1 MYLFSEIF
9 SGVVCRFLNF
19 ISFSWWC
26 LEIDFTLLLI
36 ARSIYRYANKPIDSV
51 VHDHRKCNAGRS
63 KKLCQQDERMLVITL
78 FKLRNKTKLF
88 KARRIKSEACIKHVS
103 DRTVCRLLNKSNF
116 RCLNCSKK
124 GLLAKRDMRACSQ
137 FARKVIKFLPED
149 FWREGISF
157 YFDGVGLTH

>member
-1 MYLFSEIF
+1 
-9 SGVVCRFLNF
+9 
-19 ISFSWWC
+19 
-26 LEIDFTLLLI
+26 
-36 ARSIYRYANKPIDSV
+36 
-51 VHDHRKCNAGRS
+51 
-63 KKLCQQDERMLVITL
+63 MLVMTL

-88 KARRIKSEACIKHVS
+88 TARRIKSEACIKHVS